1 MPVQQPTTRGQFE
14 AFLMLFCMFALKTD
28 WAINCIHDDNIIIP
42 TQLCFEHEHVTL
54 KTDYFTPVIIH
65 SRRKW
70 GLETMDAYKSDI
82 LTQSVEIALANGNSQ
97 IPESLF
103 VAQWMSNLD
112 IAQRQRER

>member
-1 MPVQQPTTRGQFE
+1 MKKKTRHI
-14 AFLMLFCMFALKTD
+14 KD
-28 WAINCIHDDNIIIP
+28 YYY
-42 TQLCFEHEHVTL
+42 
-54 KTDYFTPVIIH
+54 YFTPVIIH
-65 SRRKW
+65 SRKKQ

-82 LTQSVEIALANGNSQ
+82 LTQSVKIALASGNSQ